1 MANWFIYNKKQNY
14 INNLKLGNISKLDAL
29 ILGNRDIID
38 PKKVD
43 MFINPSLDKL
53 HDPFLLN
60 DMDKAVD
67 LIINTMKNG
76 GEIRIF
82 GDYDQDGIASVMTLM
97 DGLLFYYD
105 NITYDIPH
113 RVDEGYG
120 ISSKMSDKAIEDK
133 VSLVITCDNG
143 ITGFEQIDNLKEA
156 GINVIVT
163 DHHQIH
169 KEENDEWLDQ
179 ILPNADAVINPKRLD
194 STYPF
199 DDLCGAGVS
208 FKLIQGL
215 YNKLD
220 GDEYYLYSL
229 LEYVAMGTVCDI
241 VSLTDEN
248 RIFVIEGLKRL
259 NETEKIGLKALLEES
274 GWDKDVD
281 EYTLGFILGPLM
293 NSTGRLKSAKL
304 AIDLLIE
311 EDIDKIYEMAS
322 DLVNLNNERKSLT
335 ETAYNKTLELIKD
348 NSYDKDDVI
357 VVYAPD
363 INESICGIVA
373 GRIKEKF
380 YRPTI
385 ILTKAKEDGLAK
397 GSGRSITAYNMFEEI
412 SPYADKLESFGGH
425 PMACGLSIKI
435 DEIDKFRKFL
445 NEKSKL
451 TKSDKEQSISIDT
464 QIPISKLSLEFAESL
479 DRYKPYGKDNSRPI
493 FANKDV
499 DIVAISMIGKDKST
513 LKLSLFQNGNYY
525 NAIKFQAE
533 DDYNYLKEKFN
544 GNILGNKIDIVYY
557 PDVNEFRGNRSLQ
570 LKLIDIRW
578 LYGNRF

>member
-14 INNLKLGNISKLDAL
+14 INNIKLGNISKLDAL

-322 DLVNLNNERKSLT
+322 DLVKLNNERKSLT

-412 SPYADKLESFGGH
+412 SPYSDKLESFGGH

-479 DRYKPYGKDNSRPI
+479 DKYKPYGKDNSRPI

-499 DIVAISMIGKDKST
+499 DIAAISMIGKDKST

-570 LKLIDIRW
+570 LKLIDIR
-578 LYGNRF
+578 

>member
-120 ISSKMSDKAIEDK
+120 ISSKMSYKAIEDK

-220 GDEYYLYSL
+220 GDEHYLYSL

-259 NETEKIGLKALLEES
+259 NETEKIGLKALLDES

-322 DLVNLNNERKSLT
+322 DLVKLNNERKSLT

-499 DIVAISMIGKDKST
+499 DIAAISMIGKDKST